1 MIRFAKDD
9 DHKQL
14 KRLWNQV
21 FGDSDAAVD
30 FYFSHRHQNQNM
42 LVYEADSIIAGMM
55 TMLPVQLAFSQKI
68 RPGRYVYAVATAPA
82 YRGQGISTE
91 LLLYCHDWMKKNG
104 ETASILVPASDSL
117 FAFYKKRGYETLF
130 YVDITTVHSAQLP
143 PFPIGSV
150 CTPCS
155 AQDFYRLRDSAF
167 SGSSLFVKWDKAA
180 LEYIIQSATAFG
192 DGVFYVRTKTGDGYA
207 VCGWRG
213 QKVFI
218 REIATANMD
227 MHDVLSILHHTLCAD
242 EYMVRLPAG
251 SLPDKEPRSF
261 GMIHY
266 LEDAP
271 LLKGSPPYLS
281 LVLD

>member
-9 DHKQL
+9 DHMQL

-21 FGDSDAAVD
+21 FGDSDTAVA

-42 LVYEADSIIAGMM
+42 LVYEAEGIIAGMM
-55 TMLPVQLAFSQKI
+55 TMLPVQLAFSQEI
-68 RPGRYVYAVATAPA
+68 RAGRYIYAVATAPA
-82 YRGQGISTE
+82 YRGQGISTK

-104 ETASILVPASDSL
+104 ETASILVPASGSL
-117 FAFYKKRGYETLF
+117 FAFYEKRGYQTVF
-130 YVDITTVHSAQLP
+130 YVDITTVQSALLP
-143 PFPIGSV
+143 PFPVGSV
-150 CTPCS
+150 CTPCRV
-155 AQDFYRLRDSAF
+155 QDFYRLRDFAF
-167 SGSSLFVKWDKAA
+167 SGSSLFVKWDQAA
-180 LEYIIQSATAFG
+180 LEYIIQSAKSFG
-192 DGVFYVRTKTGDGYA
+192 DGVYHVQTKTGEGYA

-218 REIATANMD
+218 REIAAANMD
-227 MHDVLSILHHTLCAD
+227 IPDVLSVLHHTLRAD

-251 SLPDKEPRSF
+251 SIPDREPLPF

-266 LEDAP
+266 LGDAP
-271 LLKGSPPYLS
+271 LLNGSPPYLS